1 MAVVAQQRTGGGIA
15 PTCAAL
21 AVARASFYRWQH
33 PKEAGRRRPRSV
45 PRGLSPD
52 ERARVLAQL
61 NDNRFADRAPAQVY
75 ATLLDEGTFLCSIP
89 TMYRILRAHRL
100 VRDRRNQ
107 RRHPSYHTPELLAT
121 GPNAVW
127 SWDITKL
134 LGPVKW
140 TYFHLY
146 VILDIFSRYV
156 TGWMVAPRESAALAQ
171 RLIAETCARQGI
183 GPGQLFIHADRG
195 TSMTSKPVALLLAD
209 LGVTRSHSRPQVSND
224 NPFSEAQFKTL
235 KYRPDFPA
243 RFGSLED
250 ARVFC
255 QAFFS
260 WYNGEHRHAGIGLMT
275 PAAVHEG
282 RASMVRDARQQVL
295 SAAYAAHP
303 ERFVRKPPQPP
314 VLPHAVW
321 INPPKEKTA
330 SQDGA
335 GATSSTVDDR
345 RVALKVEELGGV
357 SETVVVS
364 PHAITRQ
371 TDEVVH

>member
-1 MAVVAQQRTGGGIA
+1 MVVVAQQRTVVGIA
-15 PTCAAL
+15 PACTAL
-21 AVARASFYRWQH
+21 SVARATFYRRQH
-33 PKEAGRRRPRSV
+33 PKGAVPRRPRSV
-45 PRGLSPD
+45 PRALPPE
-52 ERARVLAQL
+52 ERTRVFSLL
-61 NDNRFADRAPAQVY
+61 NDDRFVDRAPAQVY
-75 ATLLDEGTFLCSIP
+75 ATLLDEGTFVCSIP
-89 TMYRILRAHRL
+89 TMYRILREHRL

-107 RRHPSYHTPELLAT
+107 RRHPNYHKPELLAT
-121 GPNAVW
+121 GPNEVW

-156 TGWMVAPRESAALAQ
+156 VGWMVAPRESAALAQ
-171 RLIAETCARQGI
+171 RLIAATCATQGI
-183 GPGQLFIHADRG
+183 VSGQLFIHADRG
-195 TSMTSKPVALLLAD
+195 TSMTSKPVALLMAD

-255 QAFFS
+255 QAFFT
-260 WYNGEHRHAGIGLMT
+260 WYNGEHRHSGIGLMT
-275 PAAVHEG
+275 PIAVHDG

-314 VLPHAVW
+314 ILPHAVW
-321 INPPKEKTA
+321 INPPKEESV
-330 SQDGA
+330 SQDRA
-335 GATSSTVDDR
+335 GATISTEDDR
-345 RVALKVEELGGV
+345 RVALKLAGLLVPSDPV
-357 SETVVVS
+357 IVS
-364 PHAITRQ
+364 PHAITTQ